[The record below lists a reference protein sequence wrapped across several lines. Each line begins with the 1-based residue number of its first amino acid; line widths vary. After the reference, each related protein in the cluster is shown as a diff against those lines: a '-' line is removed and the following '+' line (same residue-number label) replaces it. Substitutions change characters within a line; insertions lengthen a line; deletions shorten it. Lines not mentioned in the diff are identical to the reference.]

1 MTLENNLHNMLYRS
15 SPSYLL
21 GNRQPLLHT
30 EALVQQAVR
39 MYVDLWNTSTAVG
52 QEDSS
57 MKWATMHNTY
67 ATMPYFNKRQ

>member
-1 MTLENNLHNMLYRS
+1 MTLENNFHNMLYRS

-30 EALVQQAVR
+30 DALLQQAVR
-39 MYVDLWNTSTAVG
+39 MYVDLWAVG
-52 QEDSS
+52 QKYSS
-57 MKWATMHNTY
+57 MKWATKHNTY